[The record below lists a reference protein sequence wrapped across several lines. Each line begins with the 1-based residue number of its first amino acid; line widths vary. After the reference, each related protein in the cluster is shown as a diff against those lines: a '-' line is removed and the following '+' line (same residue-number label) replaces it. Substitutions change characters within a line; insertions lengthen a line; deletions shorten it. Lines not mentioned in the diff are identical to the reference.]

1 TSVILCL
8 SWIGVC
14 LLGTTIDQ
22 CDTDTF
28 TKNCVSWV
36 RTILQLIQNSDRSEL
51 TSYCSELIGEILRYA
66 VEFSELSRDVSNTS
80 IPSIISAILSN
91 KSTSLLSELGVAI
104 IKLKA
109 SCCPC
114 LVRLVKKQER
124 CSRNASSGKNSV
136 CPWQEQWNKILHTIH
151 LLLDIAYEHAEAA
164 VLRPSGKAVSQ
175 PEVLPLG
182 DIPHAEPG
190 RTYTLITRCNS
201 LLTCLSTMIREDF
214 NKIVTIPNDATVS
227 LKSAVIIESV
237 LLRAS
242 LPLIHQN
249 AVDLLTSLMAR
260 QLRCSVYLCLEHWVH
275 LTNSLPE
282 GSGVVSKLMEEILDD
297 IMPVTSQTKLL
308 PSTAQNLGSSKMSKK
323 QKFDTSANDMLTY
336 RALKVLSAMLLACG
350 GDIPPDKFKSVVHT
364 YPIPFGRADCRQA
377 LYHVLLSCLLTDLPN
392 VPSPVN
398 HAVRLFSYGLQD
410 ADLGVS
416 SFCQEALVIS
426 NSIIH
431 PRSFPQVC
439 SASGPLLVGTTEQP
453 STNGS
458 FLMAPNQS
466 VPESHLFSPLGQP
479 STQAVSQSILNGGVF
494 RNDSSGVS
502 TQTGVNSV
510 GYREHIEIP
519 EDSNFEVSL
528 ADKSNSSIEEK
539 ELRLSNGH
547 LETSCGGNIESSDC
561 CQGETGSSV
570 ATDSTSI
577 NTSVLQPTA
586 SSLNVLAAPLL
597 NTQGFLTDLGKGHS
611 DSTKKQSVNQASV
624 EEREDA
630 SPSNPKKQGEST
642 MVASQ
647 FKRRRVEDNSN
658 KSNGE
663 VCRESSN
670 TGQSKDHLSG
680 TTKDS
685 SQATENGDDETS
697 EMLSA
702 FVDSYPDS
710 DDQVSS

>member
-1 TSVILCL
+1 MDRRCGSLMLPYCDVLINCLLQEL
-8 SWIGVC
+8 SW
-14 LLGTTIDQ
+14 
-22 CDTDTF
+22 
-28 TKNCVSWV
+28 TKC
-36 RTILQLIQNSDRSEL
+36 RSPMFGHEKP
-51 TSYCSELIGEILRYA
+51 Y
-66 VEFSELSRDVSNTS
+66 
-80 IPSIISAILSN
+80 
-91 KSTSLLSELGVAI
+91 
-104 IKLKA
+104 
-109 SCCPC
+109 
-114 LVRLVKKQER
+114 
-124 CSRNASSGKNSV
+124 
-136 CPWQEQWNKILHTIH
+136 
-151 LLLDIAYEHAEAA
+151 
-164 VLRPSGKAVSQ
+164 
-175 PEVLPLG
+175 
-182 DIPHAEPG
+182 
-190 RTYTLITRCNS
+190 
-201 LLTCLSTMIREDF
+201 
-214 NKIVTIPNDATVS
+214 
-227 LKSAVIIESV
+227 
-237 LLRAS
+237 
-242 LPLIHQN
+242 
-249 AVDLLTSLMAR
+249 R

-275 LTNSLPE
+275 LTNSLPD

-308 PSTAQNLGSSKMSKK
+308 PCTAQNLGSSKMSKK
-323 QKFDTSANDMLTY
+323 AKKRKLQEDVQQTLAGQQKFDTSANDMLTY
-336 RALKVLSAMLLACG
+336 RALKALSAMLVACG
-350 GDIPPDKFKSVVHT
+350 GDIPPDKFKEAQARVVKLISQCQQSVVHT
-364 YPIPFGRADCRQA
+364 YPIPFSRADCRQA
-377 LYHVLLSCLLTDLPN
+377 LYHVLLCCLLTDLPN

-416 SFCQEALVIS
+416 SFCQEALAIS

-466 VPESHLFSPLGQP
+466 VPESHLFSPLGQL

-510 GYREHIEIP
+510 GYREQIQIP

-539 ELRLSNGH
+539 ELSLSNGH
-547 LETSCGGNIESSDC
+547 LETSCGGNIESSA
-561 CQGETGSSV
+561 
-570 ATDSTSI
+570 ATDSISI

>member
-1 TSVILCL
+1 MLNSILAL
-8 SWIGVC
+8 
-14 LLGTTIDQ
+14 
-22 CDTDTF
+22 
-28 TKNCVSWV
+28 
-36 RTILQLIQNSDRSEL
+36 
-51 TSYCSELIGEILRYA
+51 
-66 VEFSELSRDVSNTS
+66 
-80 IPSIISAILSN
+80 
-91 KSTSLLSELGVAI
+91 
-104 IKLKA
+104 
-109 SCCPC
+109 
-114 LVRLVKKQER
+114 
-124 CSRNASSGKNSV
+124 
-136 CPWQEQWNKILHTIH
+136 
-151 LLLDIAYEHAEAA
+151 A

-227 LKSAVIIESV
+227 LVTRILEVTGHSLKSAVIIESV

-249 AVDLLTSLMAR
+249 AVDLLTSLMARCGSLMLPYCDVLINCLLQELSWTKCRSPMFGHEKPYR

-323 QKFDTSANDMLTY
+323 AKKRKLQEDVQQTLAGQQKFDTSANDMLTY

-350 GDIPPDKFKSVVHT
+350 GDIPPDKFKEAQARVVKLISQCQQSVVHT

-597 NTQGFLTDLGKGHS
+597 NTQGFLTYLGKGHS